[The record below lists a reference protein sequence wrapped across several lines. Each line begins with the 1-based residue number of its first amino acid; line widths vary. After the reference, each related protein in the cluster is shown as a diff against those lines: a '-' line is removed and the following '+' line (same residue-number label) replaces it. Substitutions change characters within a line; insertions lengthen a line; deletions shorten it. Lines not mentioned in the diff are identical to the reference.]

1 MSAATSTSTV
11 MVLGGDQEK
20 GGRTVDVERSAAL
33 EAFPDQDKD
42 KTDEEKKKIV
52 SHSIQILLR
61 HWILTRKFN

>member
-20 GGRTVDVERSAAL
+20 GRTVDVERSAAL

-52 SHSIQILLR
+52 SHSI
-61 HWILTRKFN
+61 

>member
-1 MSAATSTSTV
+1 

-52 SHSIQILLR
+52 SHSVQIRL
-61 HWILTRKFN
+61 HHAGF